1 MEEASKIY
9 LDDTTHF
16 IIGKHYECLKMYH
29 KYLIFRISLQDETK
43 LNNGDDLYSRARPS
57 TRLPF

>member
-43 LNNGDDLYSRARPS
+43 LNYGDELYSRARPS
-57 TRLPF
+57 TRIPF